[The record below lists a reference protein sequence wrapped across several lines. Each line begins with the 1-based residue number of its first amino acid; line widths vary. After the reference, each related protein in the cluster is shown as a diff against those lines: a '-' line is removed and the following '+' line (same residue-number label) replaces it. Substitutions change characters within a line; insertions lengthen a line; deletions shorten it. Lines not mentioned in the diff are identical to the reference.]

1 MNINNFLTKEN
12 VNTLWDVI
20 SDEEI
25 FKFLSRDIQSNV
37 GNLFSTNIK
46 GFFET
51 ERTKTNNLIEMNKKY
66 ILLILNYIK
75 KNHPHQPSK
84 IKILEEPTSKELITY
99 EELHNER
106 KTHFE
111 KDLQQRQQ
119 EFEDTMSIK
128 APPVPEFADK
138 FTDKPIGEM
147 DKIIKE
153 MTSKRNY
160 EVEQFN
166 RNYQTD
172 INQVTNWLKPQDT
185 SIKSEKFV
193 PPTKQEEQP
202 SQTARFKY
210 LNAEEQEKPENKKV
224 VSQTKIVYPTKNVSQ
239 TKNVSWGENS
249 EVPSFVSDNND
260 EEIEDI
266 FKKLKKVNI
275 PEENVK
281 ITFAENSD
289 TIRITNLETEM
300 KNLNSKMDTILA
312 LLREK

>member
-1 MNINNFLTKEN
+1 MNINNFLTKDN

-25 FKFLSRDIQSNV
+25 FKFLSRDIQANV

-51 ERTKTNNLIEMNKKY
+51 ERTKTNNLIELNKKY

-84 IKILEEPTSKELITY
+84 IKILEEPPVKELITY
-99 EELHNER
+99 EELQNER
-106 KTHFE
+106 KSNFE
-111 KDLQQRQQ
+111 KDLQQRQN
-119 EFEDTMSIK
+119 EFEDTMTIK

-172 INQVTNWLKPQDT
+172 INQVNNWLKPQDT
-185 SIKSEKFV
+185 SVKSEKFV
-193 PPTKQEEQP
+193 PQNK
-202 SQTARFKY
+202 
-210 LNAEEQEKPENKKV
+210 EEQEPQSRQSNRFKFLNMEEEK
-224 VSQTKIVYPTKNVSQ
+224 SPTK
-239 TKNVSWGENS
+239 KNVSWGENTD
-249 EVPSFVSDNND
+249 VPSFDN
-260 EEIEDI
+260 EETDDI
-266 FKKLKKVNI
+266 FKKLKRVNKNQ
-275 PEENVK
+275 EKEKEQENPIK
-281 ITFAENSD
+281 LTFSENSD
-289 TIRITNLETEM
+289 TQRISNLENEM
-300 KNLNSKMDTILA
+300 KNLNNKMDSILE
-312 LLREK
+312 LLRGK

>member
-25 FKFLSRDIQSNV
+25 FKFLSRDIQANV

-51 ERTKTNNLIEMNKKY
+51 ERTKTNNLIELNKKY

-84 IKILEEPTSKELITY
+84 IKILEEPPVKELITY
-99 EELHNER
+99 EELQNER
-106 KTHFE
+106 KSNFE
-111 KDLQQRQQ
+111 KDLQQRQN
-119 EFEDTMSIK
+119 EFEDTMTIK

-172 INQVTNWLKPQDT
+172 INQVNNWLKPQDT
-185 SIKSEKFV
+185 SVKSEKFV
-193 PPTKQEEQP
+193 PQNK
-202 SQTARFKY
+202 
-210 LNAEEQEKPENKKV
+210 EEQEPQSRQSNRFKFLNMEEEKSP
-224 VSQTKIVYPTKNVSQ
+224 TKKNVSP
-239 TKNVSWGENS
+239 TKNVSWGENTD
-249 EVPSFVSDNND
+249 VPSFDN
-260 EEIEDI
+260 EETDDI
-266 FKKLKKVNI
+266 FKKLKRVNKNT
-275 PEENVK
+275 EKEQENPIK
-281 ITFAENSD
+281 LTFSENSD
-289 TIRITNLETEM
+289 TQRISNLENEM
-300 KNLNSKMDTILA
+300 KNLNNKMDSILE
-312 LLREK
+312 LLRGK

>member
-1 MNINNFLTKEN
+1 MDVNNFLKKEN

-51 ERTKTNNLIEMNKKY
+51 ERTKTNNLIELNKKY

-84 IKILEEPTSKELITY
+84 IKILEEQPIKELITY
-99 EELHNER
+99 EEIQNER
-106 KTHFE
+106 KSTFE
-111 KDLQQRQQ
+111 KDLQNRQQ
-119 EFEDTMSIK
+119 EFEDIMAIK

-172 INQVTNWLKPQDT
+172 INQVNNWLKPQDT
-185 SIKSEKFV
+185 SLKSEKFT
-193 PPTKQEEQP
+193 PANKQEQP
-202 SQTARFKY
+202 QSTQSNRFRF
-210 LNAEEQEKPENKKV
+210 LNSEEQENK
-224 VSQTKIVYPTKNVSQ
+224 VYSPTK
-239 TKNVSWGENS
+239 KNVSWGENS
-249 EVPSFVSDNND
+249 EVPEVDKLNED
-260 EEIEDI
+260 ELSI
-266 FKKLKKVNI
+266 FKKLKRVNKQVEDKQVEDKQTNEDHNNI
-275 PEENVK
+275 K
-281 ITFAENSD
+281 LTFNEVGN
-289 TIRITNLETEM
+289 TERITNLEKEI
-300 KNLNSKMDTILA
+300 KNMNTKMDTILE
-312 LLREK
+312 LLRGK

>member
-1 MNINNFLTKEN
+1 MNINNFLTKDN

-25 FKFLSRDIQSNV
+25 FKFLSRDIQANV

-51 ERTKTNNLIEMNKKY
+51 EKVKTNNLVELNKKY

-75 KNHPHQPSK
+75 KNHPRQPSK
-84 IKILEEPTSKELITY
+84 IKILEEPAVKELITY

-106 KTHFE
+106 KTHFD

-193 PPTKQEEQP
+193 PPTKPEEQQP
-202 SQTARFKY
+202 GQSTRFKY
-210 LNAEEQEKPENKKV
+210 LNAEEQDKPENKKNV
-224 VSQTKIVYPTKNVSQ
+224 LPTK
-239 TKNVSWGENS
+239 KVSWNENLLNENLEES
-249 EVPSFVSDNND
+249 SFVSSQ
-260 EEIEDI
+260 EVEDI

-275 PEENVK
+275 PEDNT
-281 ITFAENSD
+281 TFSENSD

-300 KNLNSKMDTILA
+300 KNLNAKMDTILE

>member
-25 FKFLSRDIQSNV
+25 FKFLSRDIQANV

-51 ERTKTNNLIEMNKKY
+51 ERTKTNNLIELNKKY

-84 IKILEEPTSKELITY
+84 IKILEEPPVKELITY
-99 EELHNER
+99 EELQNER
-106 KTHFE
+106 KSNFE
-111 KDLQQRQQ
+111 KDLQQRQN
-119 EFEDTMSIK
+119 EFEDTMTIK

-172 INQVTNWLKPQDT
+172 INQVNNWLKPQDT
-185 SIKSEKFV
+185 SVKSEKFV
-193 PPTKQEEQP
+193 PQNK
-202 SQTARFKY
+202 
-210 LNAEEQEKPENKKV
+210 EEQEPQSRQSNRFKFLNVEEEK
-224 VSQTKIVYPTKNVSQ
+224 SPTK
-239 TKNVSWGENS
+239 KNVSWGENTD
-249 EVPSFVSDNND
+249 VPLFDN
-260 EEIEDI
+260 EETDDI
-266 FKKLKKVNI
+266 FKKLKRVNKNQ
-275 PEENVK
+275 EKENTIK
-281 ITFAENSD
+281 LTFSENSD
-289 TIRITNLETEM
+289 TQRISNLENEM
-300 KNLNSKMDTILA
+300 KNLNNKMDSILE
-312 LLREK
+312 LLRGK

>member
-51 ERTKTNNLIEMNKKY
+51 EKTKTNNLIEMNKKY

-75 KNHPHQPSK
+75 KNYPHQPSK

-193 PPTKQEEQP
+193 PQTKQEDQP
-202 SQTARFKY
+202 NQSSRFKY
-210 LNAEEQEKPENKKV
+210 LNVEEQEKPENKKI
-224 VSQTKIVYPTKNVSQ
+224 VSPSKK
-239 TKNVSWGENS
+239 KVSWDENL
-249 EVPSFVSDNND
+249 EGSDKND
-260 EEIEDI
+260 EVEDI

-275 PEENVK
+275 PEEN
-281 ITFAENSD
+281 ITFVENSD
-289 TIRITNLETEM
+289 ANRITNLETEM
-300 KNLNSKMDTILA
+300 KILNAKMDTILE

>member
-84 IKILEEPTSKELITY
+84 IKILEEPTGKELITY

-138 FTDKPIGEM
+138 FTDKPISEM

-166 RNYQTD
+166 RNYKTD

-193 PPTKQEEQP
+193 PQIKQEEQP
-202 SQTARFKY
+202 SQSSRFKY
-210 LNAEEQEKPENKKV
+210 LNAEEQEKPENKKI
-224 VSQTKIVYPTKNVSQ
+224 VSPSKK
-239 TKNVSWGENS
+239 KVSWNENLEDS
-249 EVPSFVSDNND
+249 SDEV
-260 EEIEDI
+260 EDI

-275 PEENVK
+275 PEEN
-281 ITFAENSD
+281 ITFVENSD
-289 TIRITNLETEM
+289 ANRITNLETEM
-300 KNLNSKMDTILA
+300 KILNAKMDTILE

>member
-1 MNINNFLTKEN
+1 MNINNFLTKDN

-25 FKFLSRDIQSNV
+25 FKFLSRDIQANV

-51 ERTKTNNLIEMNKKY
+51 ERTKTNNLIELNKKY

-84 IKILEEPTSKELITY
+84 IKILEEPPVKELITY
-99 EELHNER
+99 EELQNER
-106 KTHFE
+106 KSNFE
-111 KDLQQRQQ
+111 KDLQQRQN
-119 EFEDTMSIK
+119 EFEDTMTIK

-172 INQVTNWLKPQDT
+172 INQVNNWLKPQDT
-185 SIKSEKFV
+185 SVKSEKFV
-193 PPTKQEEQP
+193 PQNK
-202 SQTARFKY
+202 
-210 LNAEEQEKPENKKV
+210 EEQEPQSRQSNRFKFLNMEEEK
-224 VSQTKIVYPTKNVSQ
+224 SPTK
-239 TKNVSWGENS
+239 KNVSWGENTD
-249 EVPSFVSDNND
+249 VPLFDN
-260 EEIEDI
+260 EETDDI
-266 FKKLKKVNI
+266 FKKLKRVNKNQEKEQETPI
-275 PEENVK
+275 K
-281 ITFAENSD
+281 LTFSENSD
-289 TIRITNLETEM
+289 TQRISNLENEM
-300 KNLNSKMDTILA
+300 KNLNNKMDSILE
-312 LLREK
+312 LLRGK

>member
-25 FKFLSRDIQSNV
+25 FKFLSRDIQANV

-51 ERTKTNNLIEMNKKY
+51 ERVKTNNLVEINKKY

-75 KNHPHQPSK
+75 KNYPHQPSK
-84 IKILEEPTSKELITY
+84 IKILEEPVVKELITY
-99 EELHNER
+99 EELHTER

-128 APPVPEFADK
+128 APPVLEFADK

-202 SQTARFKY
+202 SQSTRFKY
-210 LNAEEQEKPENKKV
+210 LNAEEQEKPENKK
-224 VSQTKIVYPTKNVSQ
+224 TLKK
-239 TKNVSWGENS
+239 VSWNENLEDSS
-249 EVPSFVSDNND
+249 EEV
-260 EEIEDI
+260 EDI

-275 PEENVK
+275 PEENT
-281 ITFAENSD
+281 TFAGNYD
-289 TIRITNLETEM
+289 TNRITNLETEM
-300 KNLNSKMDTILA
+300 KNLNAKMDAILE

>member
-25 FKFLSRDIQSNV
+25 FKFLSRDIQANV

-51 ERTKTNNLIEMNKKY
+51 ERTKTNNLIELNKKY

-84 IKILEEPTSKELITY
+84 IKILEEPPVKELITY
-99 EELHNER
+99 EELQNER
-106 KTHFE
+106 KSNFE
-111 KDLQQRQQ
+111 KDLQQRQN
-119 EFEDTMSIK
+119 EFEDTMTIK

-172 INQVTNWLKPQDT
+172 INQVNNWLKPQDT
-185 SIKSEKFV
+185 SVKSEKFV
-193 PPTKQEEQP
+193 PQNK
-202 SQTARFKY
+202 
-210 LNAEEQEKPENKKV
+210 EEQEPQSRQSNRFKFLNMEEEK
-224 VSQTKIVYPTKNVSQ
+224 SPTK
-239 TKNVSWGENS
+239 KNVSWGENTD
-249 EVPSFVSDNND
+249 VPSFDN
-260 EEIEDI
+260 EETDDI
-266 FKKLKKVNI
+266 FKKLKRVNKNT
-275 PEENVK
+275 EKENTIK
-281 ITFAENSD
+281 LTFSENSD
-289 TIRITNLETEM
+289 TQRISNLENEM
-300 KNLNSKMDTILA
+300 KNLNNKMDSILE
-312 LLREK
+312 LLRGK

>member
-1 MNINNFLTKEN
+1 MSINNFLTKEN

-25 FKFLSRDIQSNV
+25 FKFLSRDIQANV

-51 ERTKTNNLIEMNKKY
+51 ERVKTNNLVEINKKY

-75 KNHPHQPSK
+75 KNYPHQPSK
-84 IKILEEPTSKELITY
+84 IKILEEPVVKELITY
-99 EELHNER
+99 EELHTER

-111 KDLQQRQQ
+111 KDLQQRKQ

-202 SQTARFKY
+202 SQSTRFKY
-210 LNAEEQEKPENKKV
+210 LNAEEQEKPENKK
-224 VSQTKIVYPTKNVSQ
+224 TLKK
-239 TKNVSWGENS
+239 VSWNENLEDSS
-249 EVPSFVSDNND
+249 EEV
-260 EEIEDI
+260 EDI

-275 PEENVK
+275 PEENT
-281 ITFAENSD
+281 TFAGNYD
-289 TIRITNLETEM
+289 TNRITNLETEM
-300 KNLNSKMDTILA
+300 KNLNAKMDAILE

>member
-25 FKFLSRDIQSNV
+25 FKFLSRDIQSNI

-51 ERTKTNNLIEMNKKY
+51 EKTKTNNLIEMNKKY

-84 IKILEEPTSKELITY
+84 IKILEEPAVKELITY

-193 PPTKQEEQP
+193 PQTKQEDQP
-202 SQTARFKY
+202 NQSSRFKY
-210 LNAEEQEKPENKKV
+210 LNVEEQEKPENKKI
-224 VSQTKIVYPTKNVSQ
+224 VSPSKK
-239 TKNVSWGENS
+239 KVSWDENL
-249 EVPSFVSDNND
+249 EGSDKND
-260 EEIEDI
+260 EVEDI

-275 PEENVK
+275 PEEN
-281 ITFAENSD
+281 ITFVENSD
-289 TIRITNLETEM
+289 ANRITNLETEI
-300 KNLNSKMDTILA
+300 KILNAKMDTILE

>member
-51 ERTKTNNLIEMNKKY
+51 EKTKTNNLIELNKKY

-84 IKILEEPTSKELITY
+84 IKILEEQPAKELITY
-99 EELHNER
+99 EELQNDR
-106 KTHFE
+106 KSHFE

-172 INQVTNWLKPQDT
+172 INQVNNWLKPQDT
-185 SIKSEKFV
+185 SVKSEKFV
-193 PPTKQEEQP
+193 PQNKQEQ
-202 SQTARFKY
+202 SQQSERFRF
-210 LNAEEQEKPENKKV
+210 LNNEEPENK
-224 VSQTKIVYPTKNVSQ
+224 KIVYPTKNVSPTKNGSP
-239 TKNVSWGENS
+239 TKNVSWGENTDVLPL
-249 EVPSFVSDNND
+249 ENND
-260 EEIEDI
+260 EMDDI
-266 FKKLKKVNI
+266 FKKLKKVNKK
-275 PEENVK
+275 PEPEQEENN
-281 ITFAENSD
+281 INLTFSENSD
-289 TIRITNLETEM
+289 TQRISNLEHEM
-300 KNLNSKMDTILA
+300 KNLHSKMDSILE
-312 LLREK
+312 LLRGK

>member
-1 MNINNFLTKEN
+1 MNINNFLTKDN

-51 ERTKTNNLIEMNKKY
+51 EKVKTNNLVELNKKY

-75 KNHPHQPSK
+75 KNHPYQPSK
-84 IKILEEPTSKELITY
+84 IKIFEEPDVKELITY

-185 SIKSEKFV
+185 SIKSEKFT
-193 PPTKQEEQP
+193 PQMKQEEQP
-202 SQTARFKY
+202 SQSARFKY
-210 LNAEEQEKPENKKV
+210 LNAEEQEKPENKKI
-224 VSQTKIVYPTKNVSQ
+224 VSPTK
-239 TKNVSWGENS
+239 KVSWSENLEDS
-249 EVPSFVSDNND
+249 SQEV
-260 EEIEDI
+260 EDI

-275 PEENVK
+275 SEENT
-281 ITFAENSD
+281 TFAEKSD
-289 TIRITNLETEM
+289 TNRITNLETEM
-300 KNLNSKMDTILA
+300 KNLNAKIDIILE

>member
-1 MNINNFLTKEN
+1 MNINNFLTKDN

-25 FKFLSRDIQSNV
+25 FKFLSRDIQANV

-51 ERTKTNNLIEMNKKY
+51 ERTKTNNLIELNKKY

-84 IKILEEPTSKELITY
+84 IKILEEPPVKELITY
-99 EELHNER
+99 EELQNER
-106 KTHFE
+106 KSNFE
-111 KDLQQRQQ
+111 KDLQQRQN
-119 EFEDTMSIK
+119 EFEDTMTIK

-172 INQVTNWLKPQDT
+172 INQVNNWLKPQDT
-185 SIKSEKFV
+185 SVKSEKFV
-193 PPTKQEEQP
+193 PQNK
-202 SQTARFKY
+202 
-210 LNAEEQEKPENKKV
+210 EEQEPQSRQSNRFKFLNVEEEK
-224 VSQTKIVYPTKNVSQ
+224 SPTK
-239 TKNVSWGENS
+239 KNVSWGENTD
-249 EVPSFVSDNND
+249 VPSFDN
-260 EEIEDI
+260 EETDDI
-266 FKKLKKVNI
+266 FKKLKRVNKNT
-275 PEENVK
+275 EKENTIK
-281 ITFAENSD
+281 LTFSENSD
-289 TIRITNLETEM
+289 TQRISNLENEM
-300 KNLNSKMDTILA
+300 KNLNNKMDSILE
-312 LLREK
+312 LLRGK

>member
-1 MNINNFLTKEN
+1 MNINNFLTKDN

-25 FKFLSRDIQSNV
+25 FKFLSRDIQANV

-51 ERTKTNNLIEMNKKY
+51 ERTKTNNLIELNKKY

-84 IKILEEPTSKELITY
+84 IKILEEPPVKELITY
-99 EELHNER
+99 EELQNER
-106 KTHFE
+106 KSNFE
-111 KDLQQRQQ
+111 KDLQQRQN
-119 EFEDTMSIK
+119 EFEDTMTIK

-172 INQVTNWLKPQDT
+172 INQVNNWLKPQDT
-185 SIKSEKFV
+185 SVKSEKFV
-193 PPTKQEEQP
+193 PQNK
-202 SQTARFKY
+202 
-210 LNAEEQEKPENKKV
+210 EEQEPQSRQSNRFKFLNMEEEK
-224 VSQTKIVYPTKNVSQ
+224 SPTK
-239 TKNVSWGENS
+239 KNVSWGENTD
-249 EVPSFVSDNND
+249 VPSFDN
-260 EEIEDI
+260 EETDDI
-266 FKKLKKVNI
+266 FKKLKRVNKNQ
-275 PEENVK
+275 EKEQENPIK
-281 ITFAENSD
+281 LTFSENSD
-289 TIRITNLETEM
+289 TQRISNLENEM
-300 KNLNSKMDTILA
+300 KNLNNKMDSILE
-312 LLREK
+312 LLRGK

>member
-25 FKFLSRDIQSNV
+25 FKFLSRDIQANV

-51 ERTKTNNLIEMNKKY
+51 ERTKTNNLIELNKKY

-84 IKILEEPTSKELITY
+84 IKILEEPPVKELITY
-99 EELHNER
+99 EELQNER
-106 KTHFE
+106 KSNFE
-111 KDLQQRQQ
+111 KDLQQRQN
-119 EFEDTMSIK
+119 EFEDTMTIK

-172 INQVTNWLKPQDT
+172 INQVNNWLKPQDT
-185 SIKSEKFV
+185 SVKSEKFV
-193 PPTKQEEQP
+193 PQNK
-202 SQTARFKY
+202 
-210 LNAEEQEKPENKKV
+210 EEQEPQSRQSNRFKFLNVEEEKSP
-224 VSQTKIVYPTKNVSQ
+224 TKKNVSP
-239 TKNVSWGENS
+239 TKNVSWGENTD
-249 EVPSFVSDNND
+249 VPLFDN
-260 EEIEDI
+260 EETDDI
-266 FKKLKKVNI
+266 FKKLKRVNKNQ
-275 PEENVK
+275 EKEQENPIK
-281 ITFAENSD
+281 LTFSENSD
-289 TIRITNLETEM
+289 TQRISNLENEM
-300 KNLNSKMDTILA
+300 KNLNNKMDSILE
-312 LLREK
+312 LLRGK

>member
-51 ERTKTNNLIEMNKKY
+51 EKTKTNNLIEMNKKY

-84 IKILEEPTSKELITY
+84 IKILEEQPAKELITY
-99 EELHNER
+99 EELQNDR
-106 KTHFE
+106 KSHFE

-172 INQVTNWLKPQDT
+172 INQVNNWLKPQDT
-185 SIKSEKFV
+185 SVKSEKFV
-193 PPTKQEEQP
+193 PQNKQEQ
-202 SQTARFKY
+202 SQQSERFRF
-210 LNAEEQEKPENKKV
+210 LNNEEPENK
-224 VSQTKIVYPTKNVSQ
+224 KIVYPTKNVSPTKNGSP
-239 TKNVSWGENS
+239 TKNVSWGENTDVLPL
-249 EVPSFVSDNND
+249 ENND
-260 EEIEDI
+260 EMDDI
-266 FKKLKKVNI
+266 FKKLKKVNKK
-275 PEENVK
+275 PEPEQEENN
-281 ITFAENSD
+281 INLTFSENSD
-289 TIRITNLETEM
+289 TQRISNLEHEM
-300 KNLNSKMDTILA
+300 KNLHSKMDSILE
-312 LLREK
+312 LLRGK

>member
-1 MNINNFLTKEN
+1 MNINNFLTKDN

-25 FKFLSRDIQSNV
+25 FKFLSRDIQANV

-51 ERTKTNNLIEMNKKY
+51 ERTKTNNLIELNKKY

-84 IKILEEPTSKELITY
+84 IKILEEPPVKELITY
-99 EELHNER
+99 EELQNER
-106 KTHFE
+106 KSNFE
-111 KDLQQRQQ
+111 KDLQQRQN
-119 EFEDTMSIK
+119 EFEDTMTIK

-172 INQVTNWLKPQDT
+172 INQVNNWLKPQDT
-185 SIKSEKFV
+185 SVKSEKFV
-193 PPTKQEEQP
+193 PQNK
-202 SQTARFKY
+202 
-210 LNAEEQEKPENKKV
+210 EEQEPQSRQSNRFKFLNVEEEKSP
-224 VSQTKIVYPTKNVSQ
+224 TKKNVSP
-239 TKNVSWGENS
+239 TKNVSWGENTD
-249 EVPSFVSDNND
+249 VPSFDN
-260 EEIEDI
+260 EETDDI
-266 FKKLKKVNI
+266 FKKLKRVNKNQ
-275 PEENVK
+275 EKEQENPIK
-281 ITFAENSD
+281 LTFSENSD
-289 TIRITNLETEM
+289 TQRISNLENEM
-300 KNLNSKMDTILA
+300 KNLNNKMDSILE
-312 LLREK
+312 LLRGK

>member
-25 FKFLSRDIQSNV
+25 FKFLSRDIQANV

-51 ERTKTNNLIEMNKKY
+51 ERTKTNNLIELNKKY

-84 IKILEEPTSKELITY
+84 IKILEEPPVKELITY
-99 EELHNER
+99 EELQNER
-106 KTHFE
+106 KSNFE
-111 KDLQQRQQ
+111 KDLQQRQN
-119 EFEDTMSIK
+119 EFEDTMTIK

-172 INQVTNWLKPQDT
+172 INQVNNWLKPQDT
-185 SIKSEKFV
+185 SVKSEKFV
-193 PPTKQEEQP
+193 PQNK
-202 SQTARFKY
+202 
-210 LNAEEQEKPENKKV
+210 EEQEPQSRQSNRFKFLNVEEEKSP
-224 VSQTKIVYPTKNVSQ
+224 TKKNVSP
-239 TKNVSWGENS
+239 TKNVSWGENTD
-249 EVPSFVSDNND
+249 VPSFDN
-260 EEIEDI
+260 EETDDI
-266 FKKLKKVNI
+266 FKKLKRVNKNQ
-275 PEENVK
+275 EKEQENPIK
-281 ITFAENSD
+281 LTFSENSD
-289 TIRITNLETEM
+289 TQRISNLENEM
-300 KNLNSKMDTILA
+300 KNLNNKMDSILE
-312 LLREK
+312 LLRGK

>member
-1 MNINNFLTKEN
+1 MDVNNFLKKEN

-51 ERTKTNNLIEMNKKY
+51 ERTKTNNLVEINKKY

-84 IKILEEPTSKELITY
+84 IKILEEPVVKELITY
-99 EELHNER
+99 EELHTER

-202 SQTARFKY
+202 SQSTRFKY
-210 LNAEEQEKPENKKV
+210 LNAEEQESKKTV
-224 VSQTKIVYPTKNVSQ
+224 LPIKKIVSWDKNLFGENLLSE
-239 TKNVSWGENS
+239 NLLSENLLDENS
-249 EVPSFVSDNND
+249 EVYS
-260 EEIEDI
+260 EEVEDI

-275 PEENVK
+275 SEENK
-281 ITFAENSD
+281 TFAENSH
-289 TIRITNLETEM
+289 TNRITNLETEM
-300 KNLNSKMDTILA
+300 KNLNAKMDTILE

>member
-1 MNINNFLTKEN
+1 MNINNFLTKDN

-51 ERTKTNNLIEMNKKY
+51 ERTKTNNLVELNKKY

-84 IKILEEPTSKELITY
+84 IKILEEPPVKELITY
-99 EELHNER
+99 EELQNER
-106 KTHFE
+106 KSNFE
-111 KDLQQRQQ
+111 KDLQQRQN
-119 EFEDTMSIK
+119 EFEDTMTIK

-172 INQVTNWLKPQDT
+172 INQVNNWLKPQDT
-185 SIKSEKFV
+185 SVKSEKFV
-193 PPTKQEEQP
+193 PQNK
-202 SQTARFKY
+202 
-210 LNAEEQEKPENKKV
+210 EEQEPQSRQSNRFKFLNVEEEK
-224 VSQTKIVYPTKNVSQ
+224 SPTK
-239 TKNVSWGENS
+239 KNVSWGENTD
-249 EVPSFVSDNND
+249 VPSFDN
-260 EEIEDI
+260 EETDDI
-266 FKKLKKVNI
+266 FKKLKRVNKNI
-275 PEENVK
+275 EKEQENPIK
-281 ITFAENSD
+281 ITFSENSD
-289 TIRITNLETEM
+289 TQRISNLENEM
-300 KNLNSKMDTILA
+300 KNLNNKMDSILE
-312 LLREK
+312 LLRGK

>member
-1 MNINNFLTKEN
+1 MSINNFLTKEN

-25 FKFLSRDIQSNV
+25 FKFLSRDIQANV

-51 ERTKTNNLIEMNKKY
+51 ERIKTNNLVEINKKY

-84 IKILEEPTSKELITY
+84 IKILEEPVVKELITY
-99 EELHNER
+99 EELHTER

-202 SQTARFKY
+202 SQSTRFKY
-210 LNAEEQEKPENKKV
+210 LNAEEQEKPENKK
-224 VSQTKIVYPTKNVSQ
+224 TLKK
-239 TKNVSWGENS
+239 VSWNENLEDSS
-249 EVPSFVSDNND
+249 EEV
-260 EEIEDI
+260 EDI

-275 PEENVK
+275 PEENT
-281 ITFAENSD
+281 TFAGNYD
-289 TIRITNLETEM
+289 TNRITNLETEM
-300 KNLNSKMDTILA
+300 KNLNAKMDAILE

>member
-1 MNINNFLTKEN
+1 MNINNFLTKDN

-25 FKFLSRDIQSNV
+25 FKFLSRDIQANV

-51 ERTKTNNLIEMNKKY
+51 ERTKTNNLIELNKKY

-84 IKILEEPTSKELITY
+84 IKILEEPPVKELITY
-99 EELHNER
+99 EELQNER
-106 KTHFE
+106 KSN
-111 KDLQQRQQ
+111 
-119 EFEDTMSIK
+119 FEDTMTIK

-172 INQVTNWLKPQDT
+172 INQVNNWLKPQDT
-185 SIKSEKFV
+185 SVKSEKFV
-193 PPTKQEEQP
+193 PQNK
-202 SQTARFKY
+202 
-210 LNAEEQEKPENKKV
+210 EEQEPQSRQSNRFKFLNVEEEKSP
-224 VSQTKIVYPTKNVSQ
+224 TKKNVSP
-239 TKNVSWGENS
+239 TKNVSWGENTD
-249 EVPSFVSDNND
+249 VPLFDN
-260 EEIEDI
+260 EETDDI
-266 FKKLKKVNI
+266 FKKLKRVNKNL
-275 PEENVK
+275 EKENPIK
-281 ITFAENSD
+281 LTFSENSD
-289 TIRITNLETEM
+289 TQRISNLENEM
-300 KNLNSKMDTILA
+300 KNLNNKMDSILE
-312 LLREK
+312 LLRGK

>member
-1 MNINNFLTKEN
+1 MNINNFLTKDN

-25 FKFLSRDIQSNV
+25 FKFLSRDIQANV

-51 ERTKTNNLIEMNKKY
+51 ERTKTNNLIELNKKY

-84 IKILEEPTSKELITY
+84 IKILEEPPVKELITY
-99 EELHNER
+99 EELQNER
-106 KTHFE
+106 KSNFE
-111 KDLQQRQQ
+111 KDLQQRQN
-119 EFEDTMSIK
+119 EFEDTMTIK

-172 INQVTNWLKPQDT
+172 INQVNNWLKPQDT
-185 SIKSEKFV
+185 SVKSEKFV
-193 PPTKQEEQP
+193 PQNK
-202 SQTARFKY
+202 
-210 LNAEEQEKPENKKV
+210 EEQEPQSRQSNRFKFLNMEEEKSP
-224 VSQTKIVYPTKNVSQ
+224 TKKNVSP
-239 TKNVSWGENS
+239 TKNVSWGENTD
-249 EVPSFVSDNND
+249 VPLFDN
-260 EEIEDI
+260 EETDDI
-266 FKKLKKVNI
+266 FKKLKRVNKNL
-275 PEENVK
+275 EKEKEQENPIK
-281 ITFAENSD
+281 LTFSENSD
-289 TIRITNLETEM
+289 TQRISNLENEM
-300 KNLNSKMDTILA
+300 KNLNNKMDSILE
-312 LLREK
+312 LLRGK

>member
-51 ERTKTNNLIEMNKKY
+51 ERVKTNNLIEMNKKY

-75 KNHPHQPSK
+75 KNHPRQPSK
-84 IKILEEPTSKELITY
+84 IKILEEPVVKELITY

-119 EFEDTMSIK
+119 EFEDTISIK
-128 APPVPEFADK
+128 APPVPEFSDK

-202 SQTARFKY
+202 TQSARFKY
-210 LNAEEQEKPENKKV
+210 LNAEEQEKPENKKI
-224 VSQTKIVYPTKNVSQ
+224 VSPSKK
-239 TKNVSWGENS
+239 VSWSENL
-249 EVPSFVSDNND
+249 EDTPFVSSQ
-260 EEIEDI
+260 EVEDI
-266 FKKLKKVNI
+266 FKKLKKVNA
-275 PEENVK
+275 PD
-281 ITFAENSD
+281 ENSD

-300 KNLNSKMDTILA
+300 KNLNAKMDTILE

>member
-25 FKFLSRDIQSNV
+25 FKFLSRDIQANV

-51 ERTKTNNLIEMNKKY
+51 ERTKTNNLIELNKKY

-84 IKILEEPTSKELITY
+84 IKILEEPPVKELITY
-99 EELHNER
+99 EELQNER
-106 KTHFE
+106 KSNFE
-111 KDLQQRQQ
+111 KDLQQRQN
-119 EFEDTMSIK
+119 EFEDTMTIK

-172 INQVTNWLKPQDT
+172 INQVNNWLKPQDT
-185 SIKSEKFV
+185 SVKSEKFV
-193 PPTKQEEQP
+193 PQNK
-202 SQTARFKY
+202 
-210 LNAEEQEKPENKKV
+210 EEQEPQSRQSNRFKFLNVEEEK
-224 VSQTKIVYPTKNVSQ
+224 SPTK
-239 TKNVSWGENS
+239 KNVSWGENTD
-249 EVPSFVSDNND
+249 VPLFDN
-260 EEIEDI
+260 EETDDI
-266 FKKLKKVNI
+266 FKKLKRVNKNQ
-275 PEENVK
+275 EKEQENPIK
-281 ITFAENSD
+281 LTFSENSD
-289 TIRITNLETEM
+289 TQRISNLENEM
-300 KNLNSKMDTILA
+300 KNLNNKMDSILE
-312 LLREK
+312 LLRGK

>member
-25 FKFLSRDIQSNV
+25 FKFLSRDIQANV

-51 ERTKTNNLIEMNKKY
+51 ERVKTNNLVEINKKY

-75 KNHPHQPSK
+75 KNYPHQPSK
-84 IKILEEPTSKELITY
+84 IKILEEPVVKELITY
-99 EELHNER
+99 EELHTER

-111 KDLQQRQQ
+111 KDLQQRKQ

-202 SQTARFKY
+202 SQSTRFKY
-210 LNAEEQEKPENKKV
+210 LNAEEQESKKTV
-224 VSQTKIVYPTKNVSQ
+224 LPIKKIVSWDKNLFGENLLSE
-239 TKNVSWGENS
+239 NLLSENLLDENS
-249 EVPSFVSDNND
+249 EVYS
-260 EEIEDI
+260 EEVEDI

-275 PEENVK
+275 SEENK
-281 ITFAENSD
+281 TFAENSH
-289 TIRITNLETEM
+289 TNRITNLETEM
-300 KNLNSKMDTILA
+300 KNLNAKMDTILE

>member
-1 MNINNFLTKEN
+1 MNINNFLTKDN

-25 FKFLSRDIQSNV
+25 FKFLSRDIQANV

-51 ERTKTNNLIEMNKKY
+51 ERTKTNNLIELNKKY

-84 IKILEEPTSKELITY
+84 IKILEEPPVKELITY
-99 EELHNER
+99 EELQNER
-106 KTHFE
+106 KSNFE
-111 KDLQQRQQ
+111 KDLQQRQN
-119 EFEDTMSIK
+119 EFEDTMTIK

-172 INQVTNWLKPQDT
+172 INQVNNWLKPQDT
-185 SIKSEKFV
+185 SVKSEKFV
-193 PPTKQEEQP
+193 PQNK
-202 SQTARFKY
+202 
-210 LNAEEQEKPENKKV
+210 EEQEPQSRQSNRFKFLNMEEEKSP
-224 VSQTKIVYPTKNVSQ
+224 TKKNVSP
-239 TKNVSWGENS
+239 TKNVSWGENTD
-249 EVPSFVSDNND
+249 VPSFDN
-260 EEIEDI
+260 EETDDI
-266 FKKLKKVNI
+266 FKKLKRVNKNT
-275 PEENVK
+275 EKEQENPIK
-281 ITFAENSD
+281 LTFSENSD
-289 TIRITNLETEM
+289 TQRISNLENEM
-300 KNLNSKMDTILA
+300 KNLNNKMDSILE
-312 LLREK
+312 LLRGK

>member
-1 MNINNFLTKEN
+1 
-12 VNTLWDVI
+12 
-20 SDEEI
+20 
-25 FKFLSRDIQSNV
+25 
-37 GNLFSTNIK
+37 
-46 GFFET
+46 
-51 ERTKTNNLIEMNKKY
+51 MNKKY

-84 IKILEEPTSKELITY
+84 IKILEEPDVKELITY

-128 APPVPEFADK
+128 APQVPEFADK

-193 PPTKQEEQP
+193 PQMKQEEQP
-202 SQTARFKY
+202 SQSARFKY
-210 LNAEEQEKPENKKV
+210 LNAEEQEKPENKKI
-224 VSQTKIVYPTKNVSQ
+224 VSPSKK
-239 TKNVSWGENS
+239 KVSWNENLEDS
-249 EVPSFVSDNND
+249 SDEV
-260 EEIEDI
+260 EDI

-275 PEENVK
+275 P
-281 ITFAENSD
+281 AENSD
-289 TIRITNLETEM
+289 TNRITNLETEM
-300 KNLNSKMDTILA
+300 KNLNAKIDIILE

>member
-1 MNINNFLTKEN
+1 MNINNFLTKDN

-25 FKFLSRDIQSNV
+25 FKFLSRDIQANV

-51 ERTKTNNLIEMNKKY
+51 ERTKTNNLIELNKKY

-84 IKILEEPTSKELITY
+84 IKILEEPPVKELITY
-99 EELHNER
+99 EELQNER
-106 KTHFE
+106 KSNFE
-111 KDLQQRQQ
+111 KDLQQRQN
-119 EFEDTMSIK
+119 EFEDTMTIK

-172 INQVTNWLKPQDT
+172 INQVNNWLKPQDT
-185 SIKSEKFV
+185 SVKSEKFV
-193 PPTKQEEQP
+193 PQNK
-202 SQTARFKY
+202 
-210 LNAEEQEKPENKKV
+210 EEQEPQSRQSNRFKFLNMEEEKTP
-224 VSQTKIVYPTKNVSQ
+224 TKKNVSP
-239 TKNVSWGENS
+239 TKNVSWGENTD
-249 EVPSFVSDNND
+249 VPSFDN
-260 EEIEDI
+260 EETDDI
-266 FKKLKKVNI
+266 FKKLKRVNKNQ
-275 PEENVK
+275 EKEQENPIK
-281 ITFAENSD
+281 LTFSENSD
-289 TIRITNLETEM
+289 TQRISNLENEM
-300 KNLNSKMDTILA
+300 KNLNNKMDSILE
-312 LLREK
+312 LLRGK

>member
-25 FKFLSRDIQSNV
+25 FKFLSRDIQANV

-51 ERTKTNNLIEMNKKY
+51 ERTKTNNLVEINKKY

-84 IKILEEPTSKELITY
+84 IKILEEPVVKELITY
-99 EELHNER
+99 EELHTER

-202 SQTARFKY
+202 ASQSARFKY
-210 LNAEEQEKPENKKV
+210 LNAEEQESKKTV
-224 VSQTKIVYPTKNVSQ
+224 LPIKKIVSWDKNLFGENLLSE
-239 TKNVSWGENS
+239 NLLSENLLDENS
-249 EVPSFVSDNND
+249 EVYS
-260 EEIEDI
+260 EEVEDI

-275 PEENVK
+275 SEENK
-281 ITFAENSD
+281 TFAENSH
-289 TIRITNLETEM
+289 TNRITNLETEM
-300 KNLNSKMDTILA
+300 KNLNAKMDTILE

>member
-1 MNINNFLTKEN
+1 MSINNFLTKEN

-25 FKFLSRDIQSNV
+25 FKFLSRDIQANV

-51 ERTKTNNLIEMNKKY
+51 EKVKTNNLVELNKKY

-84 IKILEEPTSKELITY
+84 IKILEEPVVKELITY
-99 EELHNER
+99 EELHTER

-202 SQTARFKY
+202 SQSTRFKY
-210 LNAEEQEKPENKKV
+210 LNAEEQEKPENKK
-224 VSQTKIVYPTKNVSQ
+224 TLKK
-239 TKNVSWGENS
+239 VSWNENLEDSS
-249 EVPSFVSDNND
+249 EEV
-260 EEIEDI
+260 EDI

-275 PEENVK
+275 PEENT
-281 ITFAENSD
+281 TFAGNYD
-289 TIRITNLETEM
+289 TNRITNLETEM
-300 KNLNSKMDTILA
+300 KNLNAKMDAILE